1 MQPRTDG
8 GVYLAGKIWS
18 FRSLA
23 SDDLDVAYELL
34 SDIPRCDTKKEI
46 LEQIKK
52 ARGILN
58 IMEYKIKQRGNTY
71 TLGVDNE

>member
-8 GVYLAGKIWS
+8 GVYLAGKNWS
-18 FRSLA
+18 FISKA
-23 SDDLDVAYELL
+23 SDDLDAAYELL

-46 LEQIKK
+46 LEQIRK

-58 IMEYKIKQRGNTY
+58 IMEYNVKQPGNAY
-71 TLGVDNE
+71 TNGEDRE